1 MDYWSYHGLLELHEL
16 LELSRTTGVT
26 WIAGVTDA
34 QDDTTTWQ
42 QITGVLTDQDDR
54 YTCLWEVYSYLGKY
68 MSARGVI

>member
-34 QDDTTTWQ
+34 
-42 QITGVLTDQDDR
+42 
-54 YTCLWEVYSYLGKY
+54 
-68 MSARGVI
+68 